1 MKRFVAFFTALI
13 IFTSCFCLPISAEN
27 GFIDVPEDK
36 WCYPA
41 VTRAVEKG
49 LFTGTGGNTFSPDEP
64 MTRAMIVTVLA
75 GIAGADLSGYDR
87 QVFGDVPAGKWYT
100 SAVTWASENDLVA
113 GIGGGL
119 FDPKSNITREQFFV
133 MLYKFHKERG
143 SGLRHVYSDYP
154 FDDADDIALWAES
167 AVGYLRMC
175 GVTVGRSKNVFVP
188 DATVSRAEAAAAFVR
203 FTGDYD
209 TPVKDTSSRVMGFS
223 LSKSSSALEYR
234 KSETLTPVFTPANAD
249 VKTVRW
255 TSSDP
260 NIVTVSEN
268 GVVTAVGE
276 GSATVTA
283 TAIDG
288 GFTAS
293 CGYTVTAKHVQSV
306 WLNKGSSELVKGQT
320 EILYAGVYPYDSIN
334 INVTWTSSDPS
345 VIEVNKYG
353 VVTAKRGGSAVVTV
367 RTDDGGLTASCSYT
381 VTWPRGIDPSK
392 PMVALT
398 FDDGPCKNTYRIV
411 DILASYGAVATFF
424 EVGQNVNSYPDAV
437 RYAVAYGNEVGSHSY
452 NHPNLQSLGYSAI
465 RSQVDRTNTAFINA
479 IGYAPTLF
487 RPPYGSRNSSV
498 DSAVGMPM
506 ILWSVDTLDWKSRNA
521 NSVYN
526 ITMNNSRD
534 GSIILMH
541 SLYTSTADALEMIL
555 PALIEQGY
563 QFVTV
568 SELAEYR
575 GYTLTGGNR
584 YSSLYWK

>member
-1 MKRFVAFFTALI
+1 MKRLIALFMTLTIFV
-13 IFTSCFCLPISAEN
+13 SCLCLPINAKD
-27 GFIDVPEDK
+27 GFIDVSEDK

-41 VTRAVEKG
+41 VTRAVENG
-49 LFTGTGGNTFSPDEP
+49 IFAGTGGNAFSPDEP

-75 GIAGADLSGYDR
+75 GIAKADLSGYDR

-100 SAVTWASENDLVA
+100 AAVTWASENDLVA

-119 FDPKSNITREQFFV
+119 FDPKSNITREQFCV

-175 GVTVGRSKNVFVP
+175 GVAVGRSKNIFVP

-209 TPVKDTSSRVMGFS
+209 TPVKDTSSRVMGFK
-223 LSKSSSALEYR
+223 LSKSVSALEYP
-234 KSETLTPVFTPANAD
+234 KSETLTPVFTPADAD
-249 VKTVRW
+249 VRTVRW
-255 TSSDP
+255 TSSNP
-260 NIVTVSEN
+260 AVATVSSN
-268 GVVTAVGE
+268 GKVTATGE
-276 GSATVTA
+276 GSAVITA
-283 TAIDG
+283 TALDG
-288 GFTAS
+288 GFSAS
-293 CGYTVTAKHVQSV
+293 CSYTVTAKHVQSV
-306 WLNKGSSELVKGQT
+306 WLNKGTSELVKGQT
-320 EILYAGVYPYDSIN
+320 EILYAGVYPYDSVN

-398 FDDGPCKNTYRIV
+398 FDDGPCNNTYRIV
-411 DILASYGAVATFF
+411 DILSSYGAVATFF
-424 EVGQNVNSYPDAV
+424 EVGQNVERYPDAV
-437 RYAVAYGNEVGSHSY
+437 RYAAAAGNEIASHGYS
-452 NHPNLQSLGYSAI
+452 HPNLETLNYAGI
-465 RSQVDRTNTAFINA
+465 LNQVNWTNNA
-479 IGYAPTLF
+479 ILNAVGYKPTLF
-487 RPPYGSRNSSV
+487 RPPYGSRSTFV
-498 DSAVGMPM
+498 DNAVGMPM

-526 ITMNNSRD
+526 VTMNNSRD
-534 GSIILMH
+534 GSVILMH
-541 SLYTSTADALEMIL
+541 SLYTTTADALEMIL

-584 YSSLYWK
+584 YSSFYWK